1 MLAAQPHEIEEYLTA
16 DGRSPFGEW
25 LDRLRDRDARVRI
38 RVRLDRVNLGGFGDV
53 KSLGGGLHELRID
66 VGPGYRVYFGQAG
79 LCVVLLL
86 CGGTKESQEKDIQ
99 QARVYW
105 QDYRRRTP

>member
-1 MLAAQPHEIEEYLTA
+1 MLVAQPHEIQEYLTA

-38 RVRLDRVNLGGFGDV
+38 RVRLDRVSLGSFGDA

-66 VGPGYRVYFGQAG
+66 VGPGYRVYFGQAASR
-79 LCVVLLL
+79 VVLLL
-86 CGGTKESQEKDIQ
+86 CGGTKEG
-99 QARVYW
+99 QARDIEQARDYW
-105 QDYRRRTP
+105 QDYRSRS